1 MFRRFMEGRYGRDQ
15 LNNVLLGAFIVLF
28 IIGMITNVEII
39 YTIGIVLAILC
50 IFRMMS
56 KNFDRRRSEN
66 EKFMKFLS
74 PVINWFRLRRTMH
87 QDKEHCY
94 FKCPRCGQNLRV
106 PRGKGTLTI
115 TCRSCGASFKEKT

>member
-28 IIGMITNVEII
+28 IIGMITNVDII
-39 YTIGIVLAILC
+39 YGIGIVLAILC

-74 PVINWFRLRRTMH
+74 PVVNWFRLRRTMH